1 MTKKQARAKLK
12 TMEKRVEVAL
22 HVWITKGKDLEALMD
37 KRDRFLK
44 KNRKLLGLAKEQSI
58 R

>member
-12 TMEKRVEVAL
+12 AMEKMVENGL
-22 HVWITKGKDLEALMD
+22 HVWIRKGEDLEVLMD

-44 KNRKLLGLAKEQSI
+44 KNRKLLGLAKE
-58 R
+58 